1 MKFDSVPQVCS
12 LCSWH
17 FHRNCLIL
25 RKWFCAASSFDVNG
39 LTFKI
44 CIKLTRKV
52 SYEMTCRGLQD
63 NQQPHPIPSPV
74 HPIQQRSITKDFLQP
89 QVSGHVYLHVLAARK
104 VAKQIINSNR
114 GCLKHLDQ
122 QILSKS
128 RQNVRQIIKNHHNA
142 SRCCMW
148 TPFTPKYGCTMVC
161 LPSSFWF

>member
-17 FHRNCLIL
+17 LHRNCLIL

-44 CIKLTRKV
+44 CKANTEG

-63 NQQPHPIPSPV
+63 NQQPHPIPSPI
-74 HPIQQRSITKDFLQP
+74 HPHPATKHHRGFFAAS
-89 QVSGHVYLHVLAARK
+89 SGHVYLHVLAARK

-142 SRCCMW
+142 SRRCMW

>member
-1 MKFDSVPQVCS
+1 MFFMLLTPSQKLFNFKKMV
-12 LCSWH
+12 LCSKLLWCKWPDLQNLYQANTEGFLLNDMQGFTRQSAAPSYSISSPPH
-17 FHRNCLIL
+17 PATKHHRG
-25 RKWFCAASSFDVNG
+25 FFAAS
-39 LTFKI
+39 
-44 CIKLTRKV
+44 
-52 SYEMTCRGLQD
+52 
-63 NQQPHPIPSPV
+63 
-74 HPIQQRSITKDFLQP
+74 
-89 QVSGHVYLHVLAARK
+89 SGHVYLHVLAARK

>member
-1 MKFDSVPQVCS
+1 MLLTPSQKLFNFKKMV
-12 LCSWH
+12 LCSKLLW
-17 FHRNCLIL
+17 C
-25 RKWFCAASSFDVNG
+25 KWPDLQNLYQANTEG
-39 LTFKI
+39 
-44 CIKLTRKV
+44 

-63 NQQPHPIPSPV
+63 NQQPHPIPSPI
-74 HPIQQRSITKDFLQP
+74 HPHPATKHHRGFFAAS
-89 QVSGHVYLHVLAARK
+89 SGHVYLHVLAARK

-128 RQNVRQIIKNHHNA
+128 RQNVRQITKNHHNA